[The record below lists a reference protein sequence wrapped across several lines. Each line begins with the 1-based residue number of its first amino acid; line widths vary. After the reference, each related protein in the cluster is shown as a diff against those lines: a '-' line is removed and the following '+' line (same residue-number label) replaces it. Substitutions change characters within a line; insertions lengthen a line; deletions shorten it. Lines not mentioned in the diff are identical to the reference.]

1 MSEIFFVLKVMVLSA
16 LTVVLL
22 QVPWGDQTLEE
33 RGSAWL
39 MNSKAG
45 QSIQTAAAGGVLFVR
60 EATEDLVRKAK
71 KLVKSG
77 GETTD
82 RAAR

>member
-22 QVPWGDQTLEE
+22 QVPWGEQTLEE

-39 MNSKAG
+39 MNSQTG

-60 EATEDLVRKAK
+60 QTTEELTRKAR
-71 KLVKSG
+71 KLIKSH
-77 GETTD
+77 ETAE